1 MSGGTFELRVERYRE
16 VITWAVAEAPFPNE
30 TQSGDRHVVLPS
42 ADGVLIAAIDGA
54 GHGAEAAA
62 AAKVAAAT
70 LEAHACE
77 SPIGLL
83 LRCHEELKGSRGVVM
98 TIAFI
103 NLRDRTLTWAGVGN
117 VEAVL
122 FHGVGGYNTRPDR
135 ALLRNGVI
143 GYRLPAVRAE
153 VLPLKSFE
161 TLVIV
166 TDGIKP
172 NFDDGL
178 SLSEDL
184 QLIADGI
191 LARHHNGADDALVL
205 VARYLGGDGDRPPA

>member
-1 MSGGTFELRVERYRE
+1 MSGGTSELRVERYRAALA
-16 VITWAVAEAPFPNE
+16 WAVSEAPFPNE
-30 TQSGDRHVVLPS
+30 SQSGDRHVVLPS

-62 AAKVAAAT
+62 AAKVAVAT
-70 LEAHACE
+70 LEAHAFE

-83 LRCHEELKGSRGVVM
+83 LRCHDELKGSRGVVM

-103 NLRDRTLTWAGVGN
+103 NLRDHTLTWAGVGN

-122 FHGVGGYNTRPDR
+122 FHGLGEYHAPPDR

-143 GYRLPAVRAE
+143 GFRLPPVRAE
-153 VLPLKSFE
+153 VVPLKPFD

-178 SLSEDL
+178 TLSEDL

-191 LARHHNGADDALVL
+191 LARHFSGADDALVL
-205 VARYLGGDGDRPPA
+205 VARYLGGDGDRPTA

>member
-1 MSGGTFELRVERYRE
+1 MSGGTSEPRIERHRE
-16 VITWAVAEAPFPNE
+16 VVTWAVAEAPFPNE
-30 TQSGDRHVVLPS
+30 SQSGDRYVVLPS

-54 GHGAEAAA
+54 GHGVEAAA
-62 AAKVAAAT
+62 AAKVAVAT
-70 LEAHACE
+70 LEAHAFE

-83 LRCHEELKGSRGVVM
+83 VRCHEELKGSRGVVM

-103 NLRDRTLTWAGVGN
+103 HLGERTLTWAGVGN

-122 FHGVGGYNTRPDR
+122 FHGIGKYATSADR
-135 ALLRNGVI
+135 ALLRSGVI
-143 GYRLPAVRAE
+143 GYRLPPVRAE
-153 VLPLKSFE
+153 VLPLKSFD

-178 SLSEDL
+178 VLADDL
-184 QLIADGI
+184 QVIADGI
-191 LARHHNGADDALVL
+191 LARHHNAADDALVL
-205 VARYLGGDGDRPPA
+205 VARYVGGEGERPPA